1 MKRLVPF
8 SFFTL
13 FVTLFM
19 LGSFPV
25 ADAQTE
31 KDPKDKKAKKDDAKK
46 DDAKKDE
53 AKKDDKKEPEPEP
66 KKEPFVADTPA
77 FELKGHENWIRG
89 LAYSKDGSLIV
100 SAGRDRTVRIWEV
113 SSKKEK
119 GVVKGFNDDIAL
131 AISGDKIYVAAGKW
145 NKEKKVYEG
154 EVKIL
159 ELPSGKEV
167 GAVKAQAEII
177 DSVGVTPDGKEIAT
191 GSDDMTAKIFDSAG
205 KELQTLKGH
214 TAKIFAV
221 ALSPDGKRAATASGD
236 GSLKLWDVA
245 SGKDTVTIKNEVA
258 VETKVEPKAAKKDG
272 KKKDAGKKEEAK
284 KDEPKKDEAKKDE
297 AKKDMKTATRP
308 GQPFTCVTFS
318 PDGKKLAA
326 GNEDGE
332 VRLIDAESGN
342 VLKTIKAHE
351 GVWSLAFNPAGDKL
365 ASGGWDKTIRIW
377 DLSGKELNVIKA
389 HGSDTVPGTVTALA
403 FDPTGQWIASGGLDG
418 LVKVWPV
425 AKK

>member
-1 MKRLVPF
+1 MKRFVPI
-8 SFFTL
+8 SFFAL
-13 FVTLFM
+13 FVAVFM

-31 KDPKDKKAKKDDAKK
+31 KDPKDKKSKKDVAKKDDAKA
-46 DDAKKDE
+46 DDT
-53 AKKDDKKEPEPEP
+53 KKDDKKEPAPEP

-89 LAYSKDGSLIV
+89 LAYSKDGSLLV
-100 SAGRDRTVRIWEV
+100 SAGRDRTVRIWEI
-113 SSKKEK
+113 SSKTEK

-131 AISGDKIYVAAGKW
+131 AISGNKVFVVAGKW

-154 EVKIL
+154 EIKIL

-167 GAVKAQAEII
+167 GAVKAHSEIV
-177 DSVGVTPDGKEIAT
+177 DSVGVTPDGKEIVT
-191 GSDDMTAKIFDSAG
+191 GSDDMTAKIFDAAG

-236 GSLKLWDVA
+236 GSVKLWDVA
-245 SGKDTVTIKNEVA
+245 TGKDTTTIKNEVTV
-258 VETKVEPKAAKKDG
+258 VETKVEPKAKKDG
-272 KKKDAGKKEEAK
+272 KKKDVA
-284 KDEPKKDEAKKDE
+284 KKDEAKKDE
-297 AKKDMKTATRP
+297 AKKEEAKKEPKTVTRP
-308 GQPFTCVTFS
+308 GQPFTCVAFS

-332 VRLIDAESGN
+332 VRLIDAESGH
-342 VLKTIKAHE
+342 VLSTIKAHE
-351 GVWSLAFNPAGDKL
+351 LVWALAWSPAGDKL
-365 ASGGWDKTIRIW
+365 ASGGYDKTIRIW
-377 DLSGKELNVIKA
+377 DLTGKELNVIKA